1 LNVGSQI
8 LSTPS
13 ASTWRRPCS
22 TYDLEADPYE
32 MTNII
37 GRPESRDVLQQMK
50 AELQRLLDDTR

>member
-1 LNVGSQI
+1 
-8 LSTPS
+8 
-13 ASTWRRPCS
+13 
-22 TYDLEADPYE
+22 